1 MCFFLPCL
9 LDLVGQTLAADLA
22 EPTPRLRRAFVTSQS
37 AAFFFARAACFST
50 AHVFWVKDERT
61 HLISWGGGGSGGVW
75 GGSVTAKRLILL
87 LESRIFRYTVLMV
100 MINIKLIPPQN
111 RSQASMEIA
120 GVPRSAQ
127 GGEKKKKKIG

>member
-1 MCFFLPCL
+1 MFC
-9 LDLVGQTLAADLA
+9 
-22 EPTPRLRRAFVTSQS
+22 
-37 AAFFFARAACFST
+37 
-50 AHVFWVKDERT
+50 VKDERT
-61 HLISWGGGGSGGVW
+61 HLIFWGGGGGSGGE

-87 LESRIFRYTVLMV
+87 LESQIFRYTVLMV

-127 GGEKKKKKIG
+127 GGKKKKPG